1 MTLSRSKMVRDT
13 IDLVLFFLPISHR
26 GTFYPISRQDS
37 PRNDT
42 ESIPSQV
49 NQRGFCVPDSG
60 PPLLA
65 GNGFLYMCSQERGGE
80 DVGRWTSTS
89 RFGATKVEEVG
100 HDGYTHSDEKGA
112 RRAQELVGGCARVE
126 RVIFGFRLCRRHAC
140 TAMAT
145 ATRTF
150 VFKVAIADMSPVRTC
165 PKWSAST
172 SAYDMGYPW
181 EEKTFLPL

>member
-1 MTLSRSKMVRDT
+1 MTLSRCKTVRDT
-13 IDLVLFFLPISHR
+13 IDLVLFFLSISHR

-37 PRNDT
+37 PRDDT

-49 NQRGFCVPDSG
+49 NQRGFCVPDTG

-100 HDGYTHSDEKGA
+100 HNGYTHSDKEGA
-112 RRAQELVGGCARVE
+112 RRAQELVGGRARVE
-126 RVIFGFRLCRRHAC
+126 QVIFGFCLCRGHVH
-140 TAMAT
+140 TAMVT
-145 ATRTF
+145 ATRML
-150 VFKVAIADMSPVRTC
+150 VFKVADIRNPVRTC
-165 PKWSAST
+165 PKWLTAST
-172 SAYDMGYPW
+172 V
-181 EEKTFLPL
+181 